1 MTKYLFIDS
10 QKALFPI
17 YLLLAVL
24 GVNKSSYYYWNSIGR
39 INYQRRVDNE
49 AKLVDKMREIH
60 DDSRQSYGAPRMVLE
75 LASRGVNTSK
85 RRVAEVMAKH
95 RIQGLCGR
103 VGGPRTTIPAAV
115 KRAYPDLL
123 KQKFTAAKPDTIWY
137 GDITYIRVG
146 DRFWYLATVIDA
158 CTREVVGWS
167 LADHMRTSLVTD
179 ALRHAIRRRGGRLE
193 RKVVF
198 HSDRGTQYMSDDM
211 HKFCRANNIWQSM
224 GRKGTCY
231 DNAAA
236 ESFFSTI
243 KRELIDRREWPDGR
257 VLEFE
262 VFEWIEDWYN
272 SRRRHSTI
280 GGIAPE
286 DAYRRFFKLAA

>member
-103 VGGPRTTIPAAV
+103 VRGPRTTIPAAV